1 MIHGREL
8 ANPAADHLAHGPA
21 IGHRV
26 GLELLTLLRADAGFD
41 PNRPVHLG
49 LECGHCVD
57 SSSTWSVPS
66 QDPPMAIWCND
77 RLPAEKDA
85 DPQGMVLWGK
95 QPGFLMHWTGVRE
108 NEYWAHSSAWQ
119 PDEQT

>member
-1 MIHGREL
+1 MFPVWLQPGREFSVLGLDRDLRVIHGREL

-85 DPQGMVLWGK
+85 DQIG
-95 QPGFLMHWTGVRE
+95 R
-108 NEYWAHSSAWQ
+108 AHV
-119 PDEQT
+119 